1 MASSI
6 LFECYKNRNW
16 REKRGK
22 KREKGRKP
30 IALKKE
36 RELKSIRFYRW
47 RYVGAKLARILK
59 GSWRN
64 TLEQTW
70 LDSDER
76 GMKEEAS
83 AFYVIN
89 DYPSFS

>member
-30 IALKKE
+30 IALKK
-36 RELKSIRFYRW
+36 ELKSIRFYRW

-76 GMKEEAS
+76 RRKEEAS

>member
-16 REKRGK
+16 REKREK

-59 GSWRN
+59 ESWRN

-70 LDSDER
+70 IATKGE
-76 GMKEEAS
+76 
-83 AFYVIN
+83 
-89 DYPSFS
+89 

>member
-64 TLEQTW
+64 TLNKLGWIATKGEGRRKHR
-70 LDSDER
+70 LS
-76 GMKEEAS
+76 M
-83 AFYVIN
+83 
-89 DYPSFS
+89 